1 MKKIFLSILV
11 LIGAVALM
19 ACGNKADKMMEELT
33 SINNVYAISAVS
45 GVEETI
51 NQVNEEVIVEDE
63 TNNQPKEELS
73 ETNNLDSLLG
83 LLNDDLF
90 KVVELTSDNDEYTN
104 LLEINLNKETYLFYF
119 NETLLDREEDDD
131 EIEEEYLIKG
141 IVLFNDLEF
150 NVLGKKEVEIE
161 DNEEE
166 FEIELKISL
175 DTDNYTI
182 IKYER
187 ETEGNELEKE
197 FKLKTYENGK
207 LINEI
212 KFDFELE
219 DDQLEIDAEIRINNK
234 LIKYE
239 VKYNTNNDKGLVL
252 YEIIENGQKTSGRLN
267 VSVIIDGENVTYIY
281 E

>member
-33 SINNVYAISAVS
+33 SINNVYAISAAS

-161 DNEEE
+161 DDEEE

-175 DTDNYTI
+175 DKDNYTI

-219 DDQLEIDAEIRINNK
+219 DDELEIEAEIKTNNK

-239 VKYNTNNDKGLVL
+239 VKFNTNNDKGLVL